1 MSRNLLST
9 SLITLLGLGLHSPL
23 LTADSNNLATSM
35 LVDTCITCHG
45 PAGSSQGPAIPNIAG
60 TAHDTFM
67 ATMQHYQTGER
78 HGTIMN
84 RIAKGYSNDEL
95 EVMAKY
101 FSSQPVVRA
110 TQEIDA
116 EKAEVGAALHK
127 EYCEECHVNGGFKDE
142 DGANVLAGQWLPYL
156 QFNLADFHA
165 KKRDMPAKM
174 RKHMEKMVAEHGEA
188 SLEQLAH
195 YYASEV
201 KQP

>member
-1 MSRNLLST
+1 MSRNMLST
-9 SLITLLGLGLHSPL
+9 SLLALLGLALHSPL
-23 LTADSNNLATSM
+23 LTADSNDLTTSL

-60 TAHDTFM
+60 TARDTFIT
-67 ATMQHYQTGER
+67 TMKHYQTGKR

-84 RIAKGYSNDEL
+84 RIAKGYSHDEL

-101 FSSQPVVRA
+101 FASQPLVRA
-110 TQEIDA
+110 TQEIDT
-116 EKAEVGAALHK
+116 EKAAAGAKLHT
-127 EYCEECHVNGGFKDE
+127 EYCEMCHVDGGFKDE

-165 KKRDMPAKM
+165 KKRDMPDKM
-174 RKHMEKMVAEHGEA
+174 GKRMEKMVAEHGEA

-195 YYASEV
+195 YYASQV